1 MKTIS
6 LPRTSFVFAGAFA
19 VLLLVLATAC
29 GDDDN
34 DNSQQGS
41 ESAVCGDINAF
52 DSAVDQVRALNSSS
66 SIDDISRSLSN
77 LRTTGS
83 DLTASLKDAKYDKTD
98 QIQAVTS
105 DLQNALVRAV
115 NSGSAAQAQAEI
127 NSTAQDVKSDVA
139 DAKDNANCD

>member
-6 LPRTSFVFAGAFA
+6 WPRTSFACAGAFA
-19 VLLLVLATAC
+19 VLLVLLATAC

-34 DNSQQGS
+34 SNSQQGS

-52 DSAVDQVRALNSSS
+52 DSAVDQVRDLNSSS

-83 DLTASLKDAKYDKTD
+83 DLIGSLKDAKYDKTD

-105 DLQNALVRAV
+105 DLQNALVKAV

-127 NSTAQDVKSDVA
+127 NSAAQDVQSDLS
-139 DAKDNANCD
+139 DAKDNANCN